1 MGLDLIL
8 YKRTKPMYEMSME
21 EELDNELAYGRKTW
35 AIADFFTSRC
45 EAVDPDND
53 YEFIVT
59 KQDWDE
65 FMDSISELND
75 PAFRGTV
82 ERYIDFDD
90 NADIDEVDDWACLTY
105 PKLEAWLDGALNNS
119 NYYQLGLTWELAT
132 ILRWFDADPQVQE
145 AFESGVEVRLMQ
157 SY

>member
-8 YKRTKPMYEMSME
+8 YKRVKPREEMSMDE
-21 EELDNELAYGRKTW
+21 KMANELAYGRKTW

-45 EAVDPDND
+45 EEVEPDND

-65 FMDSISELND
+65 FMDSVSELND
-75 PAFRGTV
+75 PAFRKMV
-82 ERYIDFDD
+82 EQYIEFDD
-90 NADIDEVDDWACLTY
+90 NADVYEVNDWAYLTY
-105 PKLEAWLDGALNNS
+105 PKLEAWLDGALSNS
-119 NYYQLGLTWELAT
+119 GFYQLGLDWELEAV
-132 ILRWFDADPQVQE
+132 LRWFDADPQVQE
-145 AFESGVEVRLMQ
+145 AFEFDIEVRLIQ